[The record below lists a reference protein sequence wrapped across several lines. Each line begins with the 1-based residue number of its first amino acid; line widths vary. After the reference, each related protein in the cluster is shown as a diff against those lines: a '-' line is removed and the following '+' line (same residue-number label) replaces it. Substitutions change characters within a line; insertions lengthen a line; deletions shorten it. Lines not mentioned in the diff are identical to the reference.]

1 MFMIRLTVSSLAL
14 AAALALGMPMNV
26 AKAADPQPATP
37 SSESHLNAKDAYQN
51 ALTDCEM
58 KENPDRRQEC
68 KDKVMKEYQSQKKG
82 MSDSDKDKSK
92 QY

>member
-1 MFMIRLTVSSLAL
+1 MTKLTVSSIAL
-14 AAALALGMPMNV
+14 AAALAFGVPMTG
-26 AKAADPQPATP
+26 AMAADPQPATP

-58 KENPDRRQEC
+58 KENPDRRQQC
-68 KDKVMKEYQSQKKG
+68 KDKVMKDYEAQKKG
-82 MSDSDKDKSK
+82 MMDSGKQKSK